1 MLQVHSRATFKLV
14 FPLGT
19 PMHKEELLELHEQL
33 VIITEYFKDQ
43 EDVDP
48 EIFETYEMLD
58 IRPSHVHKSKSE
70 HKHAVFVLGTA
81 LANAM
86 SEDEFSN
93 AGRLSK
99 RMQELAED
107 AKQKL

>member
-1 MLQVHSRATFKLV
+1 
-14 FPLGT
+14 
-19 PMHKEELLELHEQL
+19 MHKDELLELHEQL
-33 VIITEYFKDQ
+33 ITIKEYFKER

-48 EIFETYEMLD
+48 SIFEEYEMLD
-58 IRPSHVHKSKSE
+58 VDPSHVHKSKSE
-70 HKHAVFVLGTA
+70 HKHAVFVLGNA
-81 LANAM
+81 LAKAM

-99 RMQELAED
+99 RMEELADD

>member
-1 MLQVHSRATFKLV
+1 MQYI
-14 FPLGT
+14 PLLGS
-19 PMHKEELLELHEQL
+19 MHKDELLELHEQL
-33 VIITEYFKDQ
+33 ITIKEYFKER

-48 EIFETYEMLD
+48 SIFEEYEMLD
-58 IRPSHVHKSKSE
+58 VNPSHVHKSKSE
-70 HKHAVFVLGTA
+70 HKHAVFVLGNA
-81 LANAM
+81 LAKAM

-99 RMQELAED
+99 RMEELADD